1 LPHNAS
7 CWAAEIPFLSL
18 TMPSVLSA
26 VALRHARVS
35 DQFRQ

>member
-18 TMPSVLSA
+18 TMRSVLSA
-26 VALRHARVS
+26 VALRHAHVS
-35 DQFRQ
+35 DQIWQ